1 MKHSNLLRCGLRK
14 LKHFT
19 VPLDDTLPLCSA
31 TPTQVTSSNSEPD
44 AGLKYHQAQTV

>member
-1 MKHSNLLRCGLRK
+1 MKHSNLLRCGLWE